1 VEGEVGIRRHF
12 PPLLVFLVM
21 SLGSAGFAQE
31 ADQGNPAQLNLRKSV
46 YTREYQGK
54 AVEGEERVVGRGDS
68 LWRIM
73 VQEKGLP
80 EKRFRSYLVVIRGL
94 NPQLKDL
101 DVLRVGDSIFIPLRP
116 DETLANAAASA
127 KTNAPATNAPTG
139 ATVSYRV
146 KAGEYLYQIL
156 RDRLGISDNR
166 RVANYSALVKD
177 LNPERKNWNLLQEGD
192 IILLPTTPGQRPAA
206 TGAEIK
212 SSAQANGLP
221 EKSSSEKKSVAQE
234 AAAPMPSIDMRDAR
248 RMPAR
253 NNLPTLTKVIE
264 AIGGE
269 VQSGGEELVLVHDS
283 TVRINK
289 SSYPVAYN
297 PKLQQRVVLDPEN
310 NIPVTLQTRLSDP
323 RVGMPVVSM
332 TDQVSLQEAGSRL
345 LAGLGYQPLPADRS
359 VVIQDEGIAFEA
371 RGSWMVLAPE
381 ESRKAQ
387 EVYIIS
393 LTDSPDEI
401 PEYLRSQLA
410 LKGLHLKDV
419 LIASGAPKAP
429 APKILVVAR
438 RESDES
444 TNQIKIWP
452 RDKTEIVDALLLA
465 HGISFGV
472 AETLS
477 VELRDGLR
485 METRSDRVFDLR
497 GQRTAIFFQRTDP
510 EIKKALQEKQGVKT
524 VELEIASLSSREII
538 GKLLN
543 ILGNQAGY
551 REHRIPAAN
560 GSNQERLTLNAW
572 GFLLSKP
579 SMFITDREI
588 PQPLHRFFFEKGLAL
603 VYFQ

>member
-1 VEGEVGIRRHF
+1 MEGKVGIWRHF

-31 ADQGNPAQLNLRKSV
+31 ADQRNPAQLNLRKSV

-54 AVEGEERVVGRGDS
+54 VVEGEERAVGRGDS
-68 LWRIM
+68 LWRIL

-94 NPQLKDL
+94 NPQLKNL

-116 DETLANAAASA
+116 DETLGNEAASA
-127 KTNAPATNAPTG
+127 KTNAPATNSTTG

-166 RVANYSALVKD
+166 QVANYSALVKD
-177 LNPERKNWNLLQEGD
+177 LNPERKNWDLLQEGD
-192 IILLPTTPGQRPAA
+192 TILLPTSGQRRAV

-212 SSAQANGLP
+212 SSAQSNGLL
-221 EKSSSEKKSVAQE
+221 EKSSSEKNSVAQE
-234 AAAPMPSIDMRDAR
+234 AAAPVPSIDMRDAR
-248 RMPAR
+248 RIPAR
-253 NNLPTLTKVIE
+253 NNLPILTKVIE
-264 AIGGE
+264 AVGGE
-269 VQSGGEELVLVHDS
+269 VQSGGEELVPVHDS

-289 SSYPVAYN
+289 SSYPVVYN

-310 NIPVTLQTRLSDP
+310 NIPVTLRTSLSDP
-323 RVGMPVVSM
+323 RVGTPVVSM
-332 TDQVSLQEAGSRL
+332 TDQVSLQEAVSRL
-345 LAGLGYQPLPADRS
+345 LSGLGYQPLPTDRS

-419 LIASGAPKAP
+419 LIASGAPKTP
-429 APKILVVAR
+429 APKILVVAH

-444 TNQIKIWP
+444 MTQIKIWP

-477 VELRDGLR
+477 VDLRDGLR

-543 ILGNQAGY
+543 ILGDQMTY
-551 REHRIPAAN
+551 REHRFSAAN

-588 PQPLHRFFFEKGLAL
+588 PQPLHRFFFEKGLEI

>member
-1 VEGEVGIRRHF
+1 VEGKVGIWRHF

-31 ADQGNPAQLNLRKSV
+31 ADQRNPTQLNLRKSV

-54 AVEGEERVVGRGDS
+54 VVEGEERAVGRGDS
-68 LWRIM
+68 LWRIL

-94 NPQLKDL
+94 NPQVKNL

-116 DETLANAAASA
+116 DETLGNEAASA
-127 KTNAPATNAPTG
+127 KANAPATNSTTG

-166 RVANYSALVKD
+166 QVANYSALVKD
-177 LNPERKNWNLLQEGD
+177 LNPERKNWDLLQEGD
-192 IILLPTTPGQRPAA
+192 TILLPTSGQRRAV

-212 SSAQANGLP
+212 SSAQSNGLL
-221 EKSSSEKKSVAQE
+221 EKSSSEKNSGAQE
-234 AAAPMPSIDMRDAR
+234 AASPMPTIDVRDAR
-248 RMPAR
+248 RIPAR
-253 NNLPTLTKVIE
+253 NNLPILTKVIE
-264 AIGGE
+264 AVGGE

-289 SSYPVAYN
+289 SSYPVVYN

-310 NIPVTLQTRLSDP
+310 NIPVTLRTSLSDP
-323 RVGMPVVSM
+323 RVGTPVVSM
-332 TDQVSLQEAGSRL
+332 TDQVSLQEAVSRL
-345 LAGLGYQPLPADRS
+345 LSGLGYQPLPTDRS

-381 ESRKAQ
+381 ESHKAQ

-419 LIASGAPKAP
+419 LIASGAPKTP
-429 APKILVVAR
+429 APKILVVAH
-438 RESDES
+438 REPDES
-444 TNQIKIWP
+444 TTQFKVWP

-543 ILGNQAGY
+543 ILGDQAAY

-588 PQPLHRFFFEKGLAL
+588 PQPLHRFFFEKGLEI

>member
-1 VEGEVGIRRHF
+1 MEGKVGIWRHF

-21 SLGSAGFAQE
+21 SLGTAGFAQE
-31 ADQGNPAQLNLRKSV
+31 ADQRNPTQLNLRKSV

-54 AVEGEERVVGRGDS
+54 VVEGEERAVGRGDS
-68 LWRIM
+68 LWRIL

-94 NPQLKDL
+94 NPQVKNL

-116 DETLANAAASA
+116 DETLGNEAASA
-127 KTNAPATNAPTG
+127 KTNAPATNSTTG

-166 RVANYSALVKD
+166 QVANYSALVKD
-177 LNPERKNWNLLQEGD
+177 LNPERKNWDLLQEGD
-192 IILLPTTPGQRPAA
+192 TILLPTPGQRRAV

-212 SSAQANGLP
+212 SSAQSNGLL
-221 EKSSSEKKSVAQE
+221 EKSSSEKNSGARE
-234 AAAPMPSIDMRDAR
+234 AAAPVPSIDMRDAHR
-248 RMPAR
+248 IPAR

-264 AIGGE
+264 AVGGE

-283 TVRINK
+283 TVRINR

-310 NIPVTLQTRLSDP
+310 NIPVTLRTRLSDP
-323 RVGMPVVSM
+323 QVGTPVVSM
-332 TDQVSLQEAGSRL
+332 TDQVSLQEAVSRL
-345 LAGLGYQPLPADRS
+345 LSGLGYQPLPTDRS

-429 APKILVVAR
+429 APKILVVAH

-444 TNQIKIWP
+444 TTQIKIWP

-477 VELRDGLR
+477 VDLRDGLR

-543 ILGNQAGY
+543 ILGDQMTY
-551 REHRIPAAN
+551 REHRFSAAN

-588 PQPLHRFFFEKGLAL
+588 PQPLHRFFFEKGLEI

>member
-1 VEGEVGIRRHF
+1 VEGKVGIWRHF

-21 SLGSAGFAQE
+21 SLGTAGFAQE
-31 ADQGNPAQLNLRKSV
+31 ADQRNPTQLNLRKSV

-54 AVEGEERVVGRGDS
+54 VVEGEERAVGRGDS
-68 LWRIM
+68 LWRIL

-94 NPQLKDL
+94 NPQVKNL

-116 DETLANAAASA
+116 DETLGNEAASA
-127 KTNAPATNAPTG
+127 KTNAPATNSTTG

-166 RVANYSALVKD
+166 QVANYSALVKD
-177 LNPERKNWNLLQEGD
+177 LNPERKNWDLLQEGD
-192 IILLPTTPGQRPAA
+192 TILLPTSGQRRAV

-212 SSAQANGLP
+212 SSAQSNGLL
-221 EKSSSEKKSVAQE
+221 EKSSSEKNSVAQE
-234 AAAPMPSIDMRDAR
+234 AAAPVPSIDMRDAR
-248 RMPAR
+248 RIPAR
-253 NNLPTLTKVIE
+253 NNLPILTKVIE
-264 AIGGE
+264 AVGGE

-283 TVRINK
+283 TVRINR
-289 SSYPVAYN
+289 SSYPVVYN

-310 NIPVTLQTRLSDP
+310 NIPVTLRTRLSDP
-323 RVGMPVVSM
+323 RVGTPVVSM
-332 TDQVSLQEAGSRL
+332 TDQVSLQEAVSRL
-345 LAGLGYQPLPADRS
+345 LSGLGYQPLPTDRS

-381 ESRKAQ
+381 ESHKAQ

-419 LIASGAPKAP
+419 LIASGAPKTP
-429 APKILVVAR
+429 APKILVVAH

-444 TNQIKIWP
+444 TTQIKIWP

-477 VELRDGLR
+477 VDLRDGLR

-543 ILGNQAGY
+543 ILGDQTAY

-588 PQPLHRFFFEKGLAL
+588 PQPLHRFFFEKGLEI

>member
-1 VEGEVGIRRHF
+1 MEGKVGIWRHF

-31 ADQGNPAQLNLRKSV
+31 ADQRNPTQLNLRKSV
-46 YTREYQGK
+46 YTREYQGEV
-54 AVEGEERVVGRGDS
+54 VEGEERAVGGGDS
-68 LWRIM
+68 LWRIL

-94 NPQLKDL
+94 NPQLKNL

-116 DETLANAAASA
+116 DETLGNEAASA
-127 KTNAPATNAPTG
+127 KTNAPATNSTTG

-166 RVANYSALVKD
+166 QVANYSALVKD
-177 LNPERKNWNLLQEGD
+177 LNPERKNWDLLQEGD
-192 IILLPTTPGQRPAA
+192 TILLPTSGQRRAV

-212 SSAQANGLP
+212 SSAQSNGLL
-221 EKSSSEKKSVAQE
+221 EKSSSEKNSGARE
-234 AAAPMPSIDMRDAR
+234 AAAPVPSIDMRDAR
-248 RMPAR
+248 RIPAR
-253 NNLPTLTKVIE
+253 NNLPILTKVIE
-264 AIGGE
+264 AVGGE

-283 TVRINK
+283 TVRINR
-289 SSYPVAYN
+289 SSYPVVYN

-310 NIPVTLQTRLSDP
+310 NIPVTLRTRLSDP
-323 RVGMPVVSM
+323 QVGTPVVSM
-332 TDQVSLQEAGSRL
+332 TDQVSLQEAVSRL
-345 LAGLGYQPLPADRS
+345 LSGLGYQPLPTDRS

-381 ESRKAQ
+381 ESHKAQ

-429 APKILVVAR
+429 APKILVVAH

-444 TNQIKIWP
+444 TTQIKIWP

-477 VELRDGLR
+477 VDLRDGLR

-543 ILGNQAGY
+543 ILGDQMTY
-551 REHRIPAAN
+551 REHRFSAAN

-588 PQPLHRFFFEKGLAL
+588 PQPLHRFFFEKGLEI

>member
-1 VEGEVGIRRHF
+1 VEGKVGIWRHF

-31 ADQGNPAQLNLRKSV
+31 ADQRNPAQLNLRKSV
-46 YTREYQGK
+46 HTREYQGK
-54 AVEGEERVVGRGDS
+54 VVEGEERAVGRGDS
-68 LWRIM
+68 LWRIL
-73 VQEKGLP
+73 VQEKGLS

-94 NPQLKDL
+94 NPQVKNL

-116 DETLANAAASA
+116 DETLGNEAASA
-127 KTNAPATNAPTG
+127 KTNAPATNSTTG

-166 RVANYSALVKD
+166 QVANYSALVKD
-177 LNPERKNWNLLQEGD
+177 LNPERKNWDLLQEGD
-192 IILLPTTPGQRPAA
+192 TILLPTSGQRRAVA
-206 TGAEIK
+206 GAEIK
-212 SSAQANGLP
+212 SSAQSNGLL
-221 EKSSSEKKSVAQE
+221 EKSSSEKNSGAQE
-234 AAAPMPSIDMRDAR
+234 AASPMPTIDMRDAR
-248 RMPAR
+248 RIPAR
-253 NNLPTLTKVIE
+253 NNLPILTKVIE
-264 AIGGE
+264 AVGGE

-283 TVRINK
+283 TVRIDK
-289 SSYPVAYN
+289 SSYPVVYN

-310 NIPVTLQTRLSDP
+310 NIPVTLRTSLSDP
-323 RVGMPVVSM
+323 RVGTPVVSM
-332 TDQVSLQEAGSRL
+332 TDQVSLQEAVNRL
-345 LAGLGYQPLPADRS
+345 LAGLGYQPLPTDRS

-419 LIASGAPKAP
+419 LIASSAPKTP
-429 APKILVVAR
+429 APKILVVAH

-444 TNQIKIWP
+444 MTQIKIWP

-477 VELRDGLR
+477 VDLRDGLR

-543 ILGNQAGY
+543 ILGDQAAY

-588 PQPLHRFFFEKGLAL
+588 PQPLHRFFFEKGLEI

>member
-1 VEGEVGIRRHF
+1 MEGKVGIWRHF

-31 ADQGNPAQLNLRKSV
+31 ADQRNPTQLNLRKSV

-54 AVEGEERVVGRGDS
+54 VVEGEERAVGRGDS
-68 LWRIM
+68 LWRIL

-94 NPQLKDL
+94 NPQVKNL

-116 DETLANAAASA
+116 DETLGNEAASA
-127 KTNAPATNAPTG
+127 KTNAPATNSTTG

-166 RVANYSALVKD
+166 QVANYSALVKD
-177 LNPERKNWNLLQEGD
+177 LNPERKNWDLLQEGD
-192 IILLPTTPGQRPAA
+192 TILLPTSGQRRAV

-212 SSAQANGLP
+212 SSAQSNGLL
-221 EKSSSEKKSVAQE
+221 EKSSSEKNSGAQE
-234 AAAPMPSIDMRDAR
+234 AAAPVPTIDMRDAR
-248 RMPAR
+248 RIPAR
-253 NNLPTLTKVIE
+253 NNLPILTKVIE
-264 AIGGE
+264 AVGGE

-283 TVRINK
+283 TVRINR
-289 SSYPVAYN
+289 SSYPVVYN

-310 NIPVTLQTRLSDP
+310 NIPVTLRTRLSDP
-323 RVGMPVVSM
+323 RVGTPVVSM
-332 TDQVSLQEAGSRL
+332 TDQVSLQEAVSRL
-345 LAGLGYQPLPADRS
+345 LSGLGYQPLPTDRS

-381 ESRKAQ
+381 ESHKAQ

-429 APKILVVAR
+429 APKILVVAH

-477 VELRDGLR
+477 VDLRDGLR

-543 ILGNQAGY
+543 ILGDQAAY

-588 PQPLHRFFFEKGLAL
+588 PQPLHRFFFEKGLEI

>member
-1 VEGEVGIRRHF
+1 
-12 PPLLVFLVM
+12 
-21 SLGSAGFAQE
+21 
-31 ADQGNPAQLNLRKSV
+31 
-46 YTREYQGK
+46 
-54 AVEGEERVVGRGDS
+54 
-68 LWRIM
+68 
-73 VQEKGLP
+73 
-80 EKRFRSYLVVIRGL
+80 
-94 NPQLKDL
+94 
-101 DVLRVGDSIFIPLRP
+101 
-116 DETLANAAASA
+116 
-127 KTNAPATNAPTG
+127 
-139 ATVSYRV
+139 
-146 KAGEYLYQIL
+146 
-156 RDRLGISDNR
+156 
-166 RVANYSALVKD
+166 
-177 LNPERKNWNLLQEGD
+177 
-192 IILLPTTPGQRPAA
+192 
-206 TGAEIK
+206 
-212 SSAQANGLP
+212 
-221 EKSSSEKKSVAQE
+221 
-234 AAAPMPSIDMRDAR
+234 
-248 RMPAR
+248 
-253 NNLPTLTKVIE
+253 
-264 AIGGE
+264 
-269 VQSGGEELVLVHDS
+269 
-283 TVRINK
+283 
-289 SSYPVAYN
+289 
-297 PKLQQRVVLDPEN
+297 
-310 NIPVTLQTRLSDP
+310 LSDP
-323 RVGMPVVSM
+323 QVGTPVVSM
-332 TDQVSLQEAGSRL
+332 TDQVSLQEAVSRL
-345 LAGLGYQPLPADRS
+345 LSGLGYQPLPTDRS

-419 LIASGAPKAP
+419 LIASGAPKTP
-429 APKILVVAR
+429 APKILVVAH
-438 RESDES
+438 REPDES
-444 TNQIKIWP
+444 TTQFKVWP

-543 ILGNQAGY
+543 ILGDQGAY

-579 SMFITDREI
+579 SMLITDREI
-588 PQPLHRFFFEKGLAL
+588 PQPLHRFFFEKGLEI

>member
-1 VEGEVGIRRHF
+1 VEGKVGIWRHF

-31 ADQGNPAQLNLRKSV
+31 ADQRNPTQLNLRKSV

-54 AVEGEERVVGRGDS
+54 VVEGEERAVGRGDS
-68 LWRIM
+68 LWRIL

-94 NPQLKDL
+94 NPQVKNL

-116 DETLANAAASA
+116 DETLGNEAASA
-127 KTNAPATNAPTG
+127 KTNAPATNSTTG

-166 RVANYSALVKD
+166 QVANYSALVKD
-177 LNPERKNWNLLQEGD
+177 LNPERKNWDLLQEGD
-192 IILLPTTPGQRPAA
+192 TILLPTSGQRRAV

-212 SSAQANGLP
+212 SSAQSNGLL
-221 EKSSSEKKSVAQE
+221 EKSSSEKNSVAQE
-234 AAAPMPSIDMRDAR
+234 AAAPVPTIDMRDAR

-253 NNLPTLTKVIE
+253 NNLPILTKVIE
-264 AIGGE
+264 AVGGE
-269 VQSGGEELVLVHDS
+269 VQSGGEELVPVHDS

-289 SSYPVAYN
+289 SSYPVVYN

-310 NIPVTLQTRLSDP
+310 NIPVTLRTSLSDP
-323 RVGMPVVSM
+323 RVGTPVVSM
-332 TDQVSLQEAGSRL
+332 TDQVSLQEAVSRL
-345 LAGLGYQPLPADRS
+345 LSGLGYQPLPTDRS

-381 ESRKAQ
+381 ESHKAQ

-419 LIASGAPKAP
+419 LIASGAPKTP
-429 APKILVVAR
+429 APKILVVAH

-444 TNQIKIWP
+444 MTQIKIWP

-477 VELRDGLR
+477 VDLRDGLR

-543 ILGNQAGY
+543 ILGDQAAY

-588 PQPLHRFFFEKGLAL
+588 PQPLHRFFFEKGLEI

>member
-1 VEGEVGIRRHF
+1 MEGKVGIWRHF

-31 ADQGNPAQLNLRKSV
+31 ADQRNPTQLNLRKSV

-54 AVEGEERVVGRGDS
+54 VVEGEERAVGRGDS
-68 LWRIM
+68 LWRIL

-80 EKRFRSYLVVIRGL
+80 EKRFGSYLVVIRGL
-94 NPQLKDL
+94 NPQLKNL

-116 DETLANAAASA
+116 DETLGNEAASA
-127 KTNAPATNAPTG
+127 KTNAPATNSTTG

-166 RVANYSALVKD
+166 QVANYSALVKD
-177 LNPERKNWNLLQEGD
+177 LNPERKNWDLLQEGD
-192 IILLPTTPGQRPAA
+192 TILLPTSGQRRAV

-212 SSAQANGLP
+212 SSAQSNGLL
-221 EKSSSEKKSVAQE
+221 EKSSSEKNSVAQE
-234 AAAPMPSIDMRDAR
+234 AAAPVPSIDMRDAR
-248 RMPAR
+248 RIPAR
-253 NNLPTLTKVIE
+253 NNLPILTKVIE
-264 AIGGE
+264 AVGGE

-289 SSYPVAYN
+289 SSYPVVYN

-310 NIPVTLQTRLSDP
+310 NIPVTLRTSLSDP
-323 RVGMPVVSM
+323 RVGTPVVSM
-332 TDQVSLQEAGSRL
+332 TDQVSLQEAVSRL
-345 LAGLGYQPLPADRS
+345 LSGLGYQPLPTDRS

-381 ESRKAQ
+381 ESHKAQ

-419 LIASGAPKAP
+419 LIASGAPKTP
-429 APKILVVAR
+429 APKILVVAH

-444 TNQIKIWP
+444 MTQIKIWP

-477 VELRDGLR
+477 VDLRDGLR

-543 ILGNQAGY
+543 ILGDQAAY

-588 PQPLHRFFFEKGLAL
+588 PQPLHRFFFEKGLEI

>member
-1 VEGEVGIRRHF
+1 MEGKVGIWRHF

-31 ADQGNPAQLNLRKSV
+31 ADQRNPTQLNLRKSV

-54 AVEGEERVVGRGDS
+54 VVEGEERAVGRGDS
-68 LWRIM
+68 LWRIL

-80 EKRFRSYLVVIRGL
+80 EKRFGSYLVVIRGL
-94 NPQLKDL
+94 NPQLKNL

-116 DETLANAAASA
+116 DETLGNEAASA
-127 KTNAPATNAPTG
+127 KANAPATNSTTG

-166 RVANYSALVKD
+166 QVANYSALVKD
-177 LNPERKNWNLLQEGD
+177 LNPERKNWDLLQEGD
-192 IILLPTTPGQRPAA
+192 TILLPTSGQRRAV

-212 SSAQANGLP
+212 SSAQSNGLL
-221 EKSSSEKKSVAQE
+221 EKSSSEKNSGAQE
-234 AAAPMPSIDMRDAR
+234 AASPMPTIDVRDAR
-248 RMPAR
+248 RIPAR
-253 NNLPTLTKVIE
+253 NNLPILTKVIE
-264 AIGGE
+264 AVGGE

-283 TVRINK
+283 TVRINR

-310 NIPVTLQTRLSDP
+310 NIPVTLRTRLSDP
-323 RVGMPVVSM
+323 QVGTPVVSM
-332 TDQVSLQEAGSRL
+332 TDQVSLQEAVSRL
-345 LAGLGYQPLPADRS
+345 LSGLGYQLLPIDRS

-419 LIASGAPKAP
+419 LIASGAPKTP
-429 APKILVVAR
+429 APKILVVAH

-444 TNQIKIWP
+444 MTQIKIWP
-452 RDKTEIVDALLLA
+452 RDKSEIVDALLLA

-477 VELRDGLR
+477 VDLRDGLR

-497 GQRTAIFFQRTDP
+497 GQRTAIFFSAPTQKSKRLCR
-510 EIKKALQEKQGVKT
+510 K
-524 VELEIASLSSREII
+524 SR
-538 GKLLN
+538 
-543 ILGNQAGY
+543 
-551 REHRIPAAN
+551 
-560 GSNQERLTLNAW
+560 GSKR
-572 GFLLSKP
+572 
-579 SMFITDREI
+579 
-588 PQPLHRFFFEKGLAL
+588 
-603 VYFQ
+603 

>member
-1 VEGEVGIRRHF
+1 MEGKVGIWRHF

-21 SLGSAGFAQE
+21 SLGTAGFAQE
-31 ADQGNPAQLNLRKSV
+31 ADQRNPTQLNLRKSV

-54 AVEGEERVVGRGDS
+54 VVEGEERAVGRGDS
-68 LWRIM
+68 LWRIL

-80 EKRFRSYLVVIRGL
+80 EKRFGSYLVVIRGL
-94 NPQLKDL
+94 NPQLKNL

-116 DETLANAAASA
+116 DETLGNEAASA
-127 KTNAPATNAPTG
+127 KTNAPATNSTTG

-166 RVANYSALVKD
+166 QVANYSALVKD
-177 LNPERKNWNLLQEGD
+177 LNPERKNWDLLQEGD
-192 IILLPTTPGQRPAA
+192 TILLPTSGQRRAV

-212 SSAQANGLP
+212 SSAQSNGLP
-221 EKSSSEKKSVAQE
+221 EKSSSEKNSVAQE
-234 AAAPMPSIDMRDAR
+234 AASPVPSIDMRDAR
-248 RMPAR
+248 RIPAR

-264 AIGGE
+264 AVGGE

-283 TVRINK
+283 TVRINR
-289 SSYPVAYN
+289 SSYPIAYN
-297 PKLQQRVVLDPEN
+297 SKLQQRVVLDPEN
-310 NIPVTLQTRLSDP
+310 NIPVTLRTRLSDP
-323 RVGMPVVSM
+323 QVGTPVVSM
-332 TDQVSLQEAGSRL
+332 TDQVSLQEAVSRL
-345 LAGLGYQPLPADRS
+345 LSGLGYQPLPTDRS

-429 APKILVVAR
+429 APKILVVAH

-477 VELRDGLR
+477 VDLRDGLR

-543 ILGNQAGY
+543 ILGDQAAY
-551 REHRIPAAN
+551 REHRFSATN

-588 PQPLHRFFFEKGLAL
+588 PQPLHRFFFEKGLEI